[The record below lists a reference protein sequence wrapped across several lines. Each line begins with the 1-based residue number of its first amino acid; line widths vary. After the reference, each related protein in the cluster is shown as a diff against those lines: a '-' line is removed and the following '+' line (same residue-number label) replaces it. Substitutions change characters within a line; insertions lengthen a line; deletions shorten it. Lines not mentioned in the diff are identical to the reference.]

1 MDLGTYRIQLETP
14 DEPDHIASFPQTRI
28 DLSGNDHACFELYK
42 KKNKRQLKCTF
53 EVGDNRQSFSGES
66 VKQNNSEADQA
77 SYLMLYVDKTT
88 GIATV
93 RPAVLHTLKSEKADM
108 LDELE
113 AQIMREGNLDN
124 TMNSDERSSDQM
136 KKEYTHSFGSK
147 QQKNIHKNAEMLKNF
162 QDNKYVSEAVSSKQ
176 DKTGTEFSTSEGT
189 SNIVPPRNVDEK
201 QVINKVYEFKKM
213 FPEKVLNDL
222 EAHALDMS
230 ELGEADLGF
239 VSSTDR

>member
-1 MDLGTYRIQLETP
+1 
-14 DEPDHIASFPQTRI
+14 
-28 DLSGNDHACFELYK
+28 
-42 KKNKRQLKCTF
+42 
-53 EVGDNRQSFSGES
+53 
-66 VKQNNSEADQA
+66 
-77 SYLMLYVDKTT
+77 
-88 GIATV
+88 
-93 RPAVLHTLKSEKADM
+93 
-108 LDELE
+108 
-113 AQIMREGNLDN
+113 MREGNLDN

-201 QVINKVYEFKKM
+201 QVISKVYEFKKM

-239 VSSTDR
+239 VSSTYGQICAHLITTNVFSVQMVRDGSHMNEEERSTAFGWLTVVMRIFRIFRVQGQRWKQSEDKSHIDENLWGRLKLLGPSVRPWIEQNFLQFNDDEQKYVLPKFAVD